1 MSTGVAAL
9 VAEFEAAAKEA
20 WQAED
25 ALRTRMVEQLALLER
40 RRAFAYRRMNLV
52 RSLAGAAAN
61 GETEEAAAAAQRG
74 AIRHELG
81 WSVESD
87 FHRGILDGLR
97 PIGVLVWQSLRT
109 DEAATPAAML
119 VALETFEAWFEATHG
134 SAFYALFDQEVLEI
148 PLVET

>member
-9 VAEFEAAAKEA
+9 VAEFEATAREA

-25 ALRTRMVEQLALLER
+25 ALRTRMAEQLASLER
-40 RRAFAYRRMNLV
+40 RRAFAHRRMNLV

-61 GETEEAAAAAQRG
+61 AETEEAATAAQRG
-74 AIRHELG
+74 AIRRELG
-81 WSVESD
+81 WGVESD
-87 FHRGILDGLR
+87 FQRGVLDGLR
-97 PIGVLVWQSLRT
+97 PVGVLLWQSLRAV
-109 DEAATPAAML
+109 EVATPSAML
-119 VALETFEAWFEATHG
+119 TALETFEAWFEATHG